1 MSRKQELLS
10 MKTLSIKELA
20 ELHGVNVLTVY
31 NRLRNYPGI
40 LDLEKGSKPVRII
53 NNNKAK
59 NFVKDVR
66 QLPKR
71 F

>member
-1 MSRKQELLS
+1 

-31 NRLRNYPGI
+31 NRLKNYPES
-40 LDLEKGSKPVRII
+40 LDIEKGTKPVRIL
-53 NNNKAK
+53 NNYKVK
-59 NFVKDVR
+59 KFVKDVR
-66 QLPKR
+66 QLPKK